1 MSHHRLLS
9 LHHCVSTS
17 IPSSVVTDIQVLLPR
32 NMNLESSA
40 PKHDTTFHPMMS
52 AYKRPTPDRLANH
65 HFWEMGQRLNLE
77 QDALAAILPDR
88 HNTGGVAGHAYELS
102 YSTSNHLHAQNQN
115 QALEQAKGNANANG
129 NGQAHMTSEP
139 QSHALEGKR
148 PTTMSGL
155 QEMIGRLKGMDGQR
169 AEMPP
174 VPTQIIVTTHEDK
187 RVD

>member
-1 MSHHRLLS
+1 MPNHRLLS
-9 LHHCVSTS
+9 LHHCTSTF
-17 IPSSVVTDIQVLLPR
+17 IPSYTGTNRQVLLPR

-115 QALEQAKGNANANG
+115 QALEQAKANANGNG

-139 QSHALEGKR
+139 QSHALEGRR
-148 PTTMSGL
+148 PTTMNGL

>member
-1 MSHHRLLS
+1 
-9 LHHCVSTS
+9 
-17 IPSSVVTDIQVLLPR
+17 
-32 NMNLESSA
+32 MNLESSA

-88 HNTGGVAGHAYELS
+88 HQAGVGVAGHAYELS

-115 QALEQAKGNANANG
+115 QALDQSKVTTNG
-129 NGQAHMTSEP
+129 GQAHMTSEP
-139 QSHALEGKR
+139 HSRGMEGKR
-148 PTTMSGL
+148 ATTMGGL
-155 QEMIGRLKGMDGQR
+155 QEIMGRLKGMDGQR
-169 AEMPP
+169 VEMPSA
-174 VPTQIIVTTHEDK
+174 PTQIIVTTHEDK